1 MTPRPRRPGA
11 AGLPPQPA
19 PGQLHRHQ
27 SLPVARGC
35 DTLSQVGRGL
45 KGPIESGREGAERD
59 TGWVRA
65 PVELSPEGHCAK
77 TDRPS
82 TWPNRKFILGKTP
95 RTKIGKV
102 GREGRSGRQKDPLP
116 SKSQTW
122 SRRDQLPRQ
131 LGSCTALSPPG
142 RECWSPLGSGK
153 PRGISGTRTAVS
165 REAGGQRWAG
175 SGALSSQTHGKGSQ
189 LSPQTQRPPLG
200 ETRPRAPP
208 RAAPRR
214 KLLTWGRGLRSQ
226 LLLGRFLGLARL
238 LGRPVLGRARLP
250 LLLPVPRGQRRREGL
265 RLGLGVRA
273 RVVGF
278 PAPDRSKLVRVLKFF
293 YYADE
298 RGNEEKA

>member
-1 MTPRPRRPGA
+1 MTPRPRLPGA

-35 DTLSQVGRGL
+35 ATLSQVGRGL

-59 TGWVRA
+59 TGWVKA

-82 TWPNRKFILGKTP
+82 TWPNRKFTLGKTP

-200 ETRPRAPP
+200 EARGHGRPLGPP
-208 RAAPRR
+208 RAESYLPGGEVSGANFF
-214 KLLTWGRGLRSQ
+214 
-226 LLLGRFLGLARL
+226 LGTFLGLLAF
-238 LGRPVLGRARLP
+238 LGGLCWDGRGCRSSSPSPAGSGGEKGSGSGSGFGRAW
-250 LLLPVPRGQRRREGL
+250 
-265 RLGLGVRA
+265 
-273 RVVGF
+273 
-278 PAPDRSKLVRVLKFF
+278 
-293 YYADE
+293 
-298 RGNEEKA
+298 